1 MEEASEFPALIT
13 VGKSVLN
20 DPGRA
25 SVPGDRALLWP
36 SSGQVTP
43 DRAAVATTAV

>member
-20 DPGRA
+20 DQGEHQCPAIAHYCGP
-25 SVPGDRALLWP
+25 VPVR
-36 SSGQVTP
+36 
-43 DRAAVATTAV
+43 